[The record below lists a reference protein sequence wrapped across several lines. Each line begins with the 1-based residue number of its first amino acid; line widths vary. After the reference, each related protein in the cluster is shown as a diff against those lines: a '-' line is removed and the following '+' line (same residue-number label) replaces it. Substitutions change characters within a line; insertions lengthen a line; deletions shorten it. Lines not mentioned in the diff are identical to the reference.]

1 MKKLLVFVLV
11 AVAVSCAANNVY
23 NPLEDE
29 KNEVI
34 ALPTPPEGHPRL
46 YVRSGDIEDVK
57 LRMQHPE
64 GKKILEKLEKAAVER
79 TAAEEA
85 AETDRGFRYYFK
97 MRGVT
102 SKVQLQALDYLVNGD
117 KIKARTAITSM
128 LDTLRRTN
136 FGAEKDLSR
145 ASGVMLMVGGMVY
158 DWCYD
163 QMTDGEKRA
172 YIREFVRI
180 AETMECHYP
189 PKRTEPIAG
198 HSSEWM
204 ILRDMLSCGIAI
216 YDEYPDMYNY
226 VINMLYEDYI
236 PVRNYIYKGQN
247 YHQGTG
253 YVTVRFSNDLISQWI
268 FKKMGVENVY
278 VPDMQ
283 YVLYDFIYRRRPDGH
298 VIPAGDVNPGNRKKP
313 NSYDLPAMLAAS
325 YYNDPYLDYEY
336 KTYRPNL
343 EPHCHIFELLWRNF
357 DLQPKSPEDLPLTRY
372 SGTPFGWMIART
384 GWGDDSV
391 IAEMKVN
398 EQFVG
403 NHQHLDAGSFQLYY
417 KGLLAI
423 DSGSYQGS
431 SGGYNSPHNKN
442 YFKRTIAHNS
452 LLIFDPSEKFACWN
466 YGGGDKTE
474 YADNDGGQRMP
485 GDRWDTCRSFES
497 LLSESYTV
505 GKALA
510 HGFGPDE
517 HTPAYSYLKG
527 DITKAY
533 SSKVKDV
540 RRSFVFLNLK
550 DSGVED
556 VPAAL
561 IVYDHIEAANP
572 DFQKT
577 WLLHSVE
584 EPSVGKYGFSVTRC
598 NEYGDNG
605 MLTNTVLLPETPV
618 MEKVGGP
625 GKEFWVFNQQTG
637 ENEGGTNYPNAA
649 TTRPDPTN
657 ERGEW
662 RVEVRAPKGSAVDN
676 FLNVMQVSE
685 PDVEM
690 VNEVIR
696 IDASLVVGVAMADW
710 NVLFSRNG
718 KTLTEDVSFETP
730 SKEGKFD
737 FHFLITDLA
746 AGSWT
751 VYRDGKKVGKFN
763 VTEEAGTIYFTGKEG
778 SYTIKR

>member
-1 MKKLLVFVLV
+1 MKRFLGVL
-11 AVAVSCAANNVY
+11 AFAALMLCQVSAENKPV
-23 NPLEDE
+23 
-29 KNEVI
+29 
-34 ALPTPPEGHPRL
+34 PPAGHPRL
-46 YVRSGDIEDVK
+46 YLRASDIDDVK
-57 LRMQHPE
+57 ARMNTPE
-64 GKKILEKLEKAAVER
+64 GKKILSRLEAASVER
-79 TAAEEA
+79 TPAEEA
-85 AETDRGFRYYFK
+85 AEKDRGFRYYFK
-97 MRGVT
+97 MRGLT
-102 SKVQLQALDYLVNGD
+102 SKVQLQALDYLVTGD
-117 KIKARTAITSM
+117 EKQARSAITSM
-128 LDTLRRTN
+128 LDTLRKTN
-136 FGAEKDLSR
+136 FGKAKDLSR

-158 DWCYD
+158 DWCYGR
-163 QMTDGEKRA
+163 MTDEEKQE
-172 YIREFVRI
+172 YIKEFVRI
-180 AETMECHYP
+180 AGTMECHYP

-226 VINMLYEDYI
+226 VIDMLYEDYI
-236 PVRNYIYKGQN
+236 PVRNYIYKGEN

-268 FKKMGVENVY
+268 FRKMGVENVY
-278 VPDMQ
+278 DPSMQ

-325 YYNDPYLDYEY
+325 YYNDPYLEHLYEA
-336 KTYRPNL
+336 YRPKL
-343 EPHCHIFELLWRNF
+343 EPHCLIFELLWRNF
-357 DLQPKSPEDLPLTRY
+357 DLEPKSPEDLPLTRY
-372 SGTPFGWMIART
+372 SGSPFGWMIART

-431 SGGYNSPHNKN
+431 AGGYNSPHNKN

-452 LLIFDPSEKFACWN
+452 LLVFDPSEKFACWN

-474 YADNDGGQRMP
+474 FAANDGGQRMP
-485 GDRWDTCRSFES
+485 GDRWDTCRSFDS

-510 HGFGPDE
+510 HDFGPSE
-517 HTPAYSYLKG
+517 MTPAYSYLKG

-550 DSGVED
+550 DSGIPD

-561 IVYDHIEAANP
+561 IVYDHIEASNP
-572 DFQKT
+572 DFQKY

-584 EPSVGKYGFSVTRC
+584 EPSVGRFGFNVTRC

-605 MLTNTVLLPETPV
+605 MLTNTVLLPENPII
-618 MEKVGGP
+618 EKVGGE
-625 GKEFWVFNQQTG
+625 GMEFWVFNQQTG

-657 ERGEW
+657 ERGAW
-662 RVEVRAPKGSAVDN
+662 RVEVKAQKGSAVDN
-676 FLNVMQVSE
+676 FLNVMQVSD
-685 PDVEM
+685 PDIEL

-696 IDASLVVGVAMADW
+696 IDAEKVVGVAMADW

-718 KTLTEDVSFETP
+718 KALYEEVSFETP
-730 SKEGKFD
+730 SKEGKLD
-737 FHFLITDLA
+737 FRFLVTDLA
-746 AGSWT
+746 PGRWT
-751 VYRDGKKVGKFN
+751 VYRDGKKIGRFD
-763 VTEEAGTIYFTGKEG
+763 VTEEAGTLYFTGREG
-778 SYTIKR
+778 SYTIKK